1 MGDPKRDA
9 VPWTTA
15 MGGGGR
21 GGMAGWVTLT
31 DEMAVVWYGVVWWCA
46 GVGAGRER
54 WWSGAQRTVCR
65 PGGAAHGTLD
75 FCCCGFVGA
84 ASMTP
89 RCLVARARWWI
100 RVASRRTARD
110 HEP

>member
-31 DEMAVVWYGVVWWCA
+31 DEMAVVWYGVVWC
-46 GVGAGRER
+46 
-54 WWSGAQRTVCR
+54 
-65 PGGAAHGTLD
+65 GGA
-75 FCCCGFVGA
+75 
-84 ASMTP
+84 
-89 RCLVARARWWI
+89 RAWA
-100 RVASRRTARD
+100 RVASDGGVEHSARCAGPVARRTGRWIFVAVGSW
-110 HEP
+110 EPRP